1 MSVGAL
7 LRSVAVTLPL
17 VVACAGEVPPAT
29 PSTPPAQAAP
39 RDTWSRLAEVESWP
53 AVNDTAFATRGHL
66 VKPSHAIVRVSPDAR
81 STYLALV
88 TDSVFPDGTLIAM
101 FHQSRDG
108 SESGTVY
115 AMEKTQNVW
124 TFLSLDPDGT
134 KRSDNLEVCA
144 LCHKGGVADH
154 VFGLPRSLTGK

>member
-1 MSVGAL
+1 MRAGPL
-7 LRSVAVTLPL
+7 FRSIVAALPL
-17 VVACAGEVPPAT
+17 VVACASEVPPAT
-29 PSTPPAQAAP
+29 PSAPPSQAAP
-39 RDTWSRLAEVESWP
+39 RETWARLGEVESWP
-53 AVNDTAFATRGHL
+53 AANDTAFSTRGHL

-81 STYLALV
+81 SPYLALV
-88 TDSVFPDGTLIAM
+88 TDTVFPDGTLIAM

-108 SESGTVY
+108 SERGLVY
-115 AMEKTQNVW
+115 AMEKTKNVW
-124 TFLSLDPDGT
+124 SFVALDPDGT